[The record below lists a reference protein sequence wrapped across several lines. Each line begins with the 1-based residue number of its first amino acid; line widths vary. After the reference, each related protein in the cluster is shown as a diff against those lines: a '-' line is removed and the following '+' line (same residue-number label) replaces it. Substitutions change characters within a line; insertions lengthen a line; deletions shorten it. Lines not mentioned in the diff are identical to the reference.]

1 MSDGGDLSSSSVAD
15 LLAGYA
21 KTLAELRRRGV
32 LRTNNA
38 PAGDYAEWLVQRT
51 LGGVLAPNS
60 EKSHDVTLEDGR
72 TVQVKARVVSSPPR
86 AGETQTSP
94 FRSWS
99 FDLGAF
105 VLLDASSYQP
115 VLGVL
120 VPVDS
125 VRIHA
130 KPRPHVNGDIVF
142 IQPPLT
148 TSADAVDITAELRSA
163 ASSDL
168 GGSSMPTPAAV
179 PRLDAASGTPPATSD
194 RARVADSRA
203 SAGRRTWHDD
213 EIRVL
218 VAFHHMYGPRGGGRT
233 NLRPLCRLFGLAEDE
248 VNKLERQGD
257 SINYVLG
264 GPQWSASEQV
274 RRLASV
280 PRERAIEDGQAALE
294 RLRHAGSRPTDE

>member
-1 MSDGGDLSSSSVAD
+1 MSDGGDLSSATVAD

-38 PAGDYAEWLVQRT
+38 PAGDYAEWLVQRA

-60 EKSHDVTLEDGR
+60 EKSHDVTLDDGR
-72 TVQVKARVVSSPPR
+72 TVQVKARVVGSPPR

-105 VLLDASSYQP
+105 VLLDASTYQP

-120 VPVDS
+120 VPVDA

-148 TSADAVDITAELRSA
+148 TSADAVDITAELQSA

-168 GGSSMPTPAAV
+168 DESALSTPPPISGREAVPGRPPPAVADRLRAANSRAAV
-179 PRLDAASGTPPATSD
+179 
-194 RARVADSRA
+194 
-203 SAGRRTWHDD
+203 GRRTWHDD

-218 VAFHHMYGPRGGGRT
+218 VAYHHLYGPRGGGRK

-294 RLRHAGSRPTDE
+294 RLRGVPG